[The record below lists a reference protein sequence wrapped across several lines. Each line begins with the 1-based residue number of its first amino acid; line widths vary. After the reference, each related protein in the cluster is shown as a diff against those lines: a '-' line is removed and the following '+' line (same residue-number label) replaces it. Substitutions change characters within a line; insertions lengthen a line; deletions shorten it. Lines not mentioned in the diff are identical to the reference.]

1 LAVSAPGVKVE
12 PPAGL
17 SDESKQLWE
26 RICEESAIDAAAA
39 SILRTL
45 CEANDRRNE
54 ARAAISRDGAV
65 LKDRFGQYKRNPW
78 SDIEISATQ
87 IMHRAFRLLG
97 FDQEARGSDGQG
109 ELFR

>member
-1 LAVSAPGVKVE
+1 LAVSPGVKIE

-17 SDESKQLWE
+17 SDESKQLWTG
-26 RICEESAIDAAAA
+26 ICEESGIDTAAAT
-39 SILRTL
+39 ILRTL

-54 ARAAISRDGAV
+54 ARAALAQAGAV
-65 LKDRFGQYKRNPW
+65 LKDRFGQLKRNPW
-78 SDIEISATQ
+78 ADVEVAQTQ

-97 FDQEARGSDGQG
+97 FDQEARGGDGQG